1 MKKLAFNLIILLMTM
16 TGIAQTTPNSISV
29 YGSYEYQIKPEYKAR
44 MIISMN
50 NVYYD
55 APGMAFPEIKK
66 SYLDNLAKAGIQTNS
81 ITDDALGYATLGY
94 EKEGTIIEY
103 KTKDLN
109 TLKKFLETKG
119 LGVTKSDAT
128 IETTFTNEELSN
140 YAKLA
145 YDNAKKKAENI
156 ARKIDRK
163 IGEAIFI
170 SDTNSNVLTES
181 LYYNSSDTNRTYQI
195 TVSFELL

>member
-66 SYLDNLAKAGIQTNS
+66 SYLDNLTKAGIQINS

-109 TLKKFLETKG
+109 NLKKFLETKG

-128 IETTFTNEELSN
+128 IETTFTDEELAN

-156 ARKIDRK
+156 AKKIDRK
-163 IGEAIFI
+163 IGNAIFI
-170 SDTNSNVLTES
+170 SDTNGNILTES